1 MIGRFLI
8 VVVLVWIGQALHL
21 RTRQTHD
28 SLSSTQ
34 LRAILQDSLGQMKD
48 IEQSIDRSLT
58 SLNPYNQQDRIK
70 ALESAIITNRKQLLN
85 IYTTSA
91 VPLDNQQYY
100 CQAVPPMLAADLKNT
115 LDGLKGTADQLS
127 QLPALKNSS
136 NSLNSLPTSISA
148 TAQAIKDNVGKPGTV
163 VGSAPKVI
171 NQNNLIAPKWVVG
184 NMSVEDLSK
193 LNQPKN
199 GENAVVCPI

>member
-1 MIGRFLI
+1 
-8 VVVLVWIGQALHL
+8 
-21 RTRQTHD
+21 
-28 SLSSTQ
+28 
-34 LRAILQDSLGQMKD
+34 MKD

-70 ALESAIITNRKQLLN
+70 ALESAIITTRKQLLN

-100 CQAVPPMLAADLKNT
+100 CQAIPPMLATDIKNT

-148 TAQAIKDNVGKPGTV
+148 TAQAMKDNVGKPGTV